1 MTLAIV
7 LAFAVLLTLLACALL
22 WSRWPAWLKTL
33 LVAGVTVMY
42 FYGHSAIHAIWGIPS
57 TDALPPRF
65 LLLAGVV
72 EEPGQ
77 RNAGAVYLWV
87 SELREGQPALEP
99 RSFRVPYSKE
109 LHSQVNESLK
119 RGRDGVAQMGTA
131 GLKLDKAGSGFLGL
145 KPGNDEQ
152 ELHIRDLPVP
162 QLPEK

>member
-22 WSRWPAWLKTL
+22 WSRWPSWLKAL

-99 RSFRVPYSKE
+99 RSYRVPYSKE
-109 LHSQVNESLK
+109 LHTQVNESLK

-131 GLKLDKAGSGFLGL
+131 DLKLDKAGAGFLGL

-152 ELHIRDLPVP
+152 ELRIRDLPVP